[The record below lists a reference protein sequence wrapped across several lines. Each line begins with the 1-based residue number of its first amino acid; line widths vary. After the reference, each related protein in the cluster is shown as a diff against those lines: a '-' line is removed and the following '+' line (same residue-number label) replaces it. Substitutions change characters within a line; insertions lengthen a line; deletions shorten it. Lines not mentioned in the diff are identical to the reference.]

1 MRADTAPNW
10 LRPSTRWQ
18 DALRTAAV
26 IFAAFAGLH
35 VLMWALSLEP
45 FAWAEVLQA
54 ALLGLLVGGIRR
66 AAPLFERRLR
76 TVAPEQLRV
85 TLSALGITAVFFG
98 LGIILS
104 IGESGPLLEGWPVWL
119 GLSLVLGFVLAVV
132 GAAEKQT
139 DNRVEAR

>member
-1 MRADTAPNW
+1 MRADPAPNW
-10 LRPSTRWQ
+10 LRPSTSWWE
-18 DALRTAAV
+18 ALRTAA
-26 IFAAFAGLH
+26 IFFAAFAGLH
-35 VLMWALSLEP
+35 VLMWAVSLTP
-45 FAWAEVLQA
+45 FESAAVLQA
-54 ALLGLLVGGIRR
+54 AALGLGAGLLRR

-139 DNRVEAR
+139 NNRVEAR